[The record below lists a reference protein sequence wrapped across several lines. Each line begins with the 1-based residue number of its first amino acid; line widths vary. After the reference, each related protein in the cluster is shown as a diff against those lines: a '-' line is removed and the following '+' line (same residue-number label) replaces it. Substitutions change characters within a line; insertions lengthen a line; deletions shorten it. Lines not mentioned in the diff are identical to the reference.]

1 MNKQEEE
8 EAKQRVK
15 EATWAWIQRLL
26 VLATTFGFGFFTSW
40 VLYGYGPEGA
50 PALRIQTVKQDE
62 AIVECKNKNVD
73 VEGKLTVSEG
83 RMTQCQNDLTK
94 ARAAAAAAAAAAKP

>member
-15 EATWAWIQRLL
+15 EATWAWIQRFL

-40 VLYGYGPEGA
+40 VLFGYGPHGA

-83 RMTQCQNDLTK
+83 RMTQCQNDLAK
-94 ARAAAAAAAAAAKP
+94 ARAAAASAATKP

>member
-40 VLYGYGPEGA
+40 VLFGYGPQGA

-62 AIVECKNKNVD
+62 AMVECKNKRVD
-73 VEGKLTVSEG
+73 VEGKLTVSES
-83 RMTQCQNDLTK
+83 RHTQCQTDLQK
-94 ARAAAAAAAAAAKP
+94 ARAAAASAATKP